1 MFWSIYQNDIFSI
14 VCWPGKI
21 SKTREAK
28 IQSYNFQ
35 EFVEIQNFK
44 YFILRLFV
52 IQWKPLNVITDNVI
66 IWLM

>member
-35 EFVEIQNFK
+35 EFQIFRFEAFCYTVEAA
-44 YFILRLFV
+44 
-52 IQWKPLNVITDNVI
+52 
-66 IWLM
+66 